1 MKVVDG
7 CDGQALTQQKI
18 TELIRGSE
26 DKGVSIGRM
35 PGIEA
40 DALSAWVK
48 LGRDT
53 DKLIST
59 EKDAV
64 FRLQQNTGFYAETHK
79 FNSVLDAWCNI
90 YLESL
95 RSSDLLYRL
104 ETDYAAR
111 NDFLVADALNE
122 IHVWSATRLHQW
134 VPLLEGKKVLVVT
147 PFKDS
152 VLNQWSKREGLFL
165 TGHIPLKYPNF
176 ELEVIQAHNTIF
188 GNKPYPCS
196 DWLGSYREMCE
207 EIKSK
212 EFDLAVLGC
221 GSYGVPLCD
230 YIKSIGKSAFYVG
243 SYCQI
248 LFGIRGKRWDIQ
260 GNPTHSYFNDLW
272 CNPTSAEVPKNYE
285 KVEDGCYW

>member
-18 TELIRGSE
+18 IEILRGSE
-26 DKGVSIGRM
+26 DKGISIGRM

-40 DALSAWVK
+40 DALSAWVR

-53 DKLIST
+53 DKLVST

-64 FRLQQNTGFYAETHK
+64 FRLQQNTGFYAEPDQFK
-79 FNSVLDAWCNI
+79 SVLDAWCNI

-111 NDFLVADALNE
+111 NDFLVADALKE

-134 VPLLEGKKVLVVT
+134 IPLLEGKKELVVT

-165 TGHIPLKYPNF
+165 TGHIPFKYPKF

-188 GNKPYPCS
+188 GNKPYRYIIHRLLVCRDPNKRS
-196 DWLGSYREMCE
+196 N
-207 EIKSK
+207 KK
-212 EFDLAVLGC
+212 N
-221 GSYGVPLCD
+221 GV
-230 YIKSIGKSAFYVG
+230 F
-243 SYCQI
+243 
-248 LFGIRGKRWDIQ
+248 KRRFNCWRKIA
-260 GNPTHSYFNDLW
+260 THYNRY
-272 CNPTSAEVPKNYE
+272 PKNKIYYSWLYALLINSSWYLIS
-285 KVEDGCYW
+285 KYC